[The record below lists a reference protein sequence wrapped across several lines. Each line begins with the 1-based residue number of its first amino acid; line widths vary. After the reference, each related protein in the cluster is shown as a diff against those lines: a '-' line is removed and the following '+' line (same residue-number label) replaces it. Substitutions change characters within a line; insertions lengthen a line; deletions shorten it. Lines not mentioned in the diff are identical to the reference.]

1 MSSEETESEMSTPQA
16 RPSER
21 GYHQDYIARIR
32 YENALPP
39 PPGAPKL
46 LNIPAEGLKYYT
58 SAAFSSRLA
67 RQQPLNIEADA
78 ELGMPIDLVG
88 MPGIFDG
95 DESCESD
102 VKEPMFIRADLLYAA
117 IQAPLA
123 TPPVH
128 PRDKNLLRSLAELG
142 KPAFNPAGYSFLR
155 RTEYISSD
163 AKARAEANANA
174 VKNTNKP
181 PTSKARKP
189 IDASKEDPVNILRS
203 TVKGFDLANPEDA
216 YAGPDTTTNI
226 RGAMPTPAEV
236 DAWKRPK
243 HPSKPDL
250 KLLDVY
256 PLKPD
261 PDAVTDS
268 GAYMITKFAG
278 NPTLVTDARDPRMD
292 VGILYPR
299 ELAPDT
305 YNYEFFLP
313 DNEVATKNVIRKLDV
328 NDDACDD
335 PALYTDKAPDGCG
348 VFKFD
353 FVRTYEPG
361 RGSTRGNQQYRE
373 VALAL
378 HDPELDRQTESTE
391 STARGIGVDPLDK
404 GAYYY
409 PVLSKVQLKPR
420 RNKNLVQLGLASQAL
435 DDEVQKFDGIRLTVR
450 EPDEGERAKRA
461 THREHVE
468 PDDESG
474 IDGDA

>member
-1 MSSEETESEMSTPQA
+1 MSTPQA

-95 DESCESD
+95 DESS
-102 VKEPMFIRADLLYAA
+102 

-128 PRDKNLLRSLAELG
+128 PRDKNLLRPLAELG

-174 VKNTNKP
+174 VKNSGKPP

-216 YAGPDTTTNI
+216 YTGPDTTTNI
-226 RGAMPTPAEV
+226 RGTTPTTAEL

-243 HPSKPDL
+243 HPSKPDV
-250 KLLDVY
+250 KFLDAY

-278 NPTLVTDARDPRMD
+278 NPTPVTEARDIRMD

-313 DNEVATKNVIRKLDV
+313 HNEVATQNVIRKLDV

-335 PALYTDKAPDGCG
+335 PVLYTDKAPDGSG

-353 FVRTYEPG
+353 FLRTYEPG
-361 RGSTRGNQQYRE
+361 RGSTRGDQQYRE

-378 HDPELDRQTESTE
+378 HDPELDRQTASTE
-391 STARGIGVDPLDK
+391 STARGNGIDPLDK

-409 PVLSKVQLKPR
+409 PVLSKVQLKPV
-420 RNKNLVQLGLASQAL
+420 RNKNLVQLGLASQAS

-474 IDGDA
+474 LDGDS

>member
-1 MSSEETESEMSTPQA
+1 MSTPQA
-16 RPSER
+16 RPAER

-58 SAAFSSRLA
+58 SATFSSRLA

-95 DESCESD
+95 DESCKSYLRGTLCLL
-102 VKEPMFIRADLLYAA
+102 IRVDLLCAA

-123 TPPVH
+123 IPPVH
-128 PRDKNLLRSLAELG
+128 PKDKSLLRPLAELG

-155 RTEYISSD
+155 RTEYISTD

-174 VKNTNKP
+174 AKTSGKLP
-181 PTSKARKP
+181 AASKARKP
-189 IDASKEDPVNILRS
+189 IDASKEDPLSILRS

-216 YAGPDTTTNI
+216 YTGPDSTTNI
-226 RGAMPTPAEV
+226 RGTIPTPAEA
-236 DAWKRPK
+236 DAWKRPM
-243 HPSKPDL
+243 HPSKPDV
-250 KLLDVY
+250 KLLDAY

-261 PDAVTDS
+261 LDAVPDS

-278 NPTLVTDARDPRMD
+278 NPTPVTEARDIRMD

-299 ELAPDT
+299 ELDPDC

-313 DNEVATKNVIRKLDV
+313 DNEVSAKNVMRKLDV
-328 NDDACDD
+328 TDDACDD
-335 PALYTDKAPDGCG
+335 AALYTDKAPDGSG

-353 FVRTYEPG
+353 FLRTYESG
-361 RGSTRGNQQYRE
+361 RGSTRGDQQYRE

-378 HDPELDRQTESTE
+378 QDPEFDQKSASKEH
-391 STARGIGVDPLDK
+391 TARGSGIEPLDK

-420 RNKNLVQLGLASQAL
+420 RNQNLVQLGLASQATG
-435 DDEVQKFDGIRLTVR
+435 DEAQKFDGIRLTVR
-450 EPDEGERAKRA
+450 EPDEGERVKRA

-468 PDDESG
+468 PDYQS
-474 IDGDA
+474 A

>member
-1 MSSEETESEMSTPQA
+1 MSTPQA

-67 RQQPLNIEADA
+67 RQQPLNIEADS

-95 DESCESD
+95 DESS
-102 VKEPMFIRADLLYAA
+102 

-163 AKARAEANANA
+163 AKARAEANA
-174 VKNTNKP
+174 VKNNGKP
-181 PTSKARKP
+181 PAASKARKP
-189 IDASKEDPVNILRS
+189 IDSSKEDPVNILRS
-203 TVKGFDLANPEDA
+203 AVKGFDLANPEDA
-216 YAGPDTTTNI
+216 YTGPDTTTNI
-226 RGAMPTPAEV
+226 RGAMQTPAEI

-243 HPSKPDL
+243 HPSKPDV
-250 KLLDVY
+250 KLLDAY

-278 NPTLVTDARDPRMD
+278 NPTPATEARDIRMD

-313 DNEVATKNVIRKLDV
+313 ADETAIQNVMRKLDV

-335 PALYTDKAPDGCG
+335 PALYTDKAPDGSG

-353 FVRTYEPG
+353 FLRTYEPG
-361 RGSTRGNQQYRE
+361 RGSTRGDQQYRE

-378 HDPELDRQTESTE
+378 HDPELDRQTASTE
-391 STARGIGVDPLDK
+391 STARDDGIDPLDK

-420 RNKNLVQLGLASQAL
+420 RNKNLVQLGLASQVM
-435 DDEVQKFDGIRLTVR
+435 DEETQKFDGIRLTVR
-450 EPDEGERAKRA
+450 EPDEGEKAKRA

-474 IDGDA
+474 VDADS

>member
-1 MSSEETESEMSTPQA
+1 M
-16 RPSER
+16 RP
-21 GYHQDYIARIR
+21 
-32 YENALPP
+32 
-39 PPGAPKL
+39 
-46 LNIPAEGLKYYT
+46 
-58 SAAFSSRLA
+58 
-67 RQQPLNIEADA
+67 
-78 ELGMPIDLVG
+78 
-88 MPGIFDG
+88 
-95 DESCESD
+95 
-102 VKEPMFIRADLLYAA
+102 
-117 IQAPLA
+117 
-123 TPPVH
+123 
-128 PRDKNLLRSLAELG
+128 LAELG

-174 VKNTNKP
+174 VKTPGKP
-181 PTSKARKP
+181 LATSKARKSV
-189 IDASKEDPVNILRS
+189 DASKEDPVNILRS
-203 TVKGFDLANPEDA
+203 AVKGFDLANPDDA
-216 YAGPDTTTNI
+216 YTGPDTTTNI
-226 RGAMPTPAEV
+226 RGTIPTPAEI
-236 DAWKRPK
+236 DAWKYPK
-243 HPSKPDL
+243 HPSKPDVN
-250 KLLDVY
+250 LLDAY

-278 NPTLVTDARDPRMD
+278 NPTSVTETRDIRMD

-313 DNEVATKNVIRKLDV
+313 ANEAATKNVMRKLDV
-328 NDDACDD
+328 NDEACDD
-335 PALYTDKAPDGCG
+335 PALYTDQAPDGSG

-353 FVRTYEPG
+353 FLRTYEPG
-361 RGSTRGNQQYRE
+361 RGSTRGDQQYRE

-378 HDPELDRQTESTE
+378 HDPELDRQAPSTG
-391 STARGIGVDPLDK
+391 SRAHGNRIDPLDK

-420 RNKNLVQLGLASQAL
+420 RNKNLVQLGLASQGM
-435 DDEVQKFDGIRLTVR
+435 DDEVQKFDGIRLTVG

-474 IDGDA
+474 LDGDS

>member
-1 MSSEETESEMSTPQA
+1 M
-16 RPSER
+16 
-21 GYHQDYIARIR
+21 IR
-32 YENALPP
+32 
-39 PPGAPKL
+39 
-46 LNIPAEGLKYYT
+46 T
-58 SAAFSSRLA
+58 
-67 RQQPLNIEADA
+67 
-78 ELGMPIDLVG
+78 DLWN
-88 MPGIFDG
+88 
-95 DESCESD
+95 
-102 VKEPMFIRADLLYAA
+102 AA

-128 PRDKNLLRSLAELG
+128 PKDKNLLRPLVELG

-163 AKARAEANANA
+163 VKARAEANVNA
-174 VKNTNKP
+174 SKNTGKLP
-181 PTSKARKP
+181 SASKARKP

-203 TVKGFDLANPEDA
+203 VVKGFDLASPEDA
-216 YAGPDTTTNI
+216 YNGPDTTTNI
-226 RGAMPTPAEV
+226 RGAMPTPAET

-243 HPSKPDL
+243 HPSKPDV
-250 KLLDVY
+250 KLLDAY

-278 NPTLVTDARDPRMD
+278 NPTPITEARDIRMD

-313 DNEVATKNVIRKLDV
+313 DTEVVATNVMRKLDA

-335 PALYTDKAPDGCG
+335 PALYTDKAPDGSG

-353 FVRTYEPG
+353 FLRTYEPG
-361 RGSTRGNQQYRE
+361 RGSTRGDQQYRE

-378 HDPELDRQTESTE
+378 HDPELDRQTVSTE
-391 STARGIGVDPLDK
+391 SKARGSGIDPLDK

-420 RNKNLVQLGLASQAL
+420 RNKNLVQLGLASQAA

-468 PDDESG
+468 PDDES
-474 IDGDA
+474 DGDS

>member
-1 MSSEETESEMSTPQA
+1 M
-16 RPSER
+16 
-21 GYHQDYIARIR
+21 
-32 YENALPP
+32 
-39 PPGAPKL
+39 
-46 LNIPAEGLKYYT
+46 
-58 SAAFSSRLA
+58 
-67 RQQPLNIEADA
+67 
-78 ELGMPIDLVG
+78 
-88 MPGIFDG
+88 
-95 DESCESD
+95 
-102 VKEPMFIRADLLYAA
+102 YAA

-128 PRDKNLLRSLAELG
+128 PRDKNLLRPLAELG

-174 VKNTNKP
+174 NAAKTTGKP
-181 PTSKARKP
+181 PSTSKVRKP
-189 IDASKEDPVNILRS
+189 IDASKEDPLSILRS

-226 RGAMPTPAEV
+226 RSAMPTPAET
-236 DAWKRPK
+236 DAWKRPQ
-243 HPSKPDL
+243 HPSKPDV
-250 KLLDVY
+250 KLLDAY

-278 NPTLVTDARDPRMD
+278 NPTPVTEARDIRMD

-299 ELAPDT
+299 ELNPDS

-313 DNEVATKNVIRKLDV
+313 ANEVATNNVIRKLDV
-328 NDDACDD
+328 NDAACDD
-335 PALYTDKAPDGCG
+335 PALYTDKAPDGSG

-353 FVRTYEPG
+353 FLRTYESG
-361 RGSTRGNQQYRE
+361 RGSTRGGQQYRE

-378 HDPELDRQTESTE
+378 HDPELDRKTASMEY
-391 STARGIGVDPLDK
+391 TARGSGINSLDK

-420 RNKNLVQLGLASQAL
+420 RNKNLAQLGLASQTA

-474 IDGDA
+474 LDGET

>member
-1 MSSEETESEMSTPQA
+1 MSAPQA

-78 ELGMPIDLVG
+78 ELGMAIDLVG

-95 DESCESD
+95 DESS
-102 VKEPMFIRADLLYAA
+102 

-128 PRDKNLLRSLAELG
+128 PRDKNLLRPLAELG
-142 KPAFNPAGYSFLR
+142 KPALNPAGYSFLR

-163 AKARAEANANA
+163 AKARAEANASANA
-174 VKNTNKP
+174 AKTLGKP
-181 PTSKARKP
+181 AAALKARKP
-189 IDASKEDPVNILRS
+189 VDASKDDPVSILRS

-216 YAGPDTTTNI
+216 YTGPDTTTNI
-226 RGAMPTPAEV
+226 RGALPTPAET
-236 DAWKRPK
+236 DAWRHPK
-243 HPSKPDL
+243 HPSKPDV
-250 KLLDVY
+250 KLLDAY

-268 GAYMITKFAG
+268 GAYMITKFSG
-278 NPTLVTDARDPRMD
+278 NPTAITEARDIRMD

-299 ELAPDT
+299 ELAPDS

-313 DNEVATKNVIRKLDV
+313 TNEGATKNVIRKLDV
-328 NDDACDD
+328 NDSGCDD
-335 PALYTDKAPDGCG
+335 PALYTDKAPDGSG

-353 FVRTYEPG
+353 FLRTYESG
-361 RGSTRGNQQYRE
+361 RGSTRGDQQYRE
-373 VALAL
+373 VAVAF
-378 HDPELDRQTESTE
+378 HDPELERQEASTE
-391 STARGIGVDPLDK
+391 ITARGNGSDRLDK
-404 GAYYY
+404 GAFYY

-420 RNKNLVQLGLASQAL
+420 RNKNLVQLGLASQAA

-468 PDDESG
+468 PDDESDL
-474 IDGDA
+474 DGDS

>member
-1 MSSEETESEMSTPQA
+1 M
-16 RPSER
+16 
-21 GYHQDYIARIR
+21 
-32 YENALPP
+32 
-39 PPGAPKL
+39 
-46 LNIPAEGLKYYT
+46 
-58 SAAFSSRLA
+58 
-67 RQQPLNIEADA
+67 
-78 ELGMPIDLVG
+78 
-88 MPGIFDG
+88 
-95 DESCESD
+95 
-102 VKEPMFIRADLLYAA
+102 RANLLYAA

-128 PRDKNLLRSLAELG
+128 PRDKNLLRPLAELG

-163 AKARAEANANA
+163 VKARAEANANA
-174 VKNTNKP
+174 FKNVGKP
-181 PTSKARKP
+181 PAASKIRKP

-203 TVKGFDLANPEDA
+203 AVKGFDLANPEDA
-216 YAGPDTTTNI
+216 YTGPDTTTNI
-226 RGAMPTPAEV
+226 RGAMPTPAEI
-236 DAWKRPK
+236 DAWKHPK
-243 HPSKPDL
+243 HPSRPDV
-250 KLLDVY
+250 KLIDAY

-268 GAYMITKFAG
+268 GAYMVTKFAG
-278 NPTLVTDARDPRMD
+278 NPTSATEARDIRMD

-313 DNEVATKNVIRKLDV
+313 ASEIATENVMRRLDV
-328 NDDACDD
+328 NNDACDD
-335 PALYTDKAPDGCG
+335 PALYTDKAPDGSG

-353 FVRTYEPG
+353 FLRTYEPG
-361 RGSTRGNQQYRE
+361 RGSTRGGQQYRE

-378 HDPELDRQTESTE
+378 HDPELDRQRTSTK
-391 STARGIGVDPLDK
+391 STARDDGIDRLDK

-420 RNKNLVQLGLASQAL
+420 RNKNLVQLGLANQVM
-435 DDEVQKFDGIRLTVR
+435 DEEAQKFDGIRLTVR

-468 PDDESG
+468 PDNESG
-474 IDGDA
+474 LNGDS

>member
-1 MSSEETESEMSTPQA
+1 MT
-16 RPSER
+16 
-21 GYHQDYIARIR
+21 
-32 YENALPP
+32 
-39 PPGAPKL
+39 
-46 LNIPAEGLKYYT
+46 
-58 SAAFSSRLA
+58 
-67 RQQPLNIEADA
+67 
-78 ELGMPIDLVG
+78 
-88 MPGIFDG
+88 
-95 DESCESD
+95 
-102 VKEPMFIRADLLYAA
+102 FIYAA

-128 PRDKNLLRSLAELG
+128 PKDKNLLRPLAELG

-174 VKNTNKP
+174 NAAKGTGKP
-181 PTSKARKP
+181 SAASKARKP
-189 IDASKEDPVNILRS
+189 IDASKEDPMSILRS
-203 TVKGFDLANPEDA
+203 TVRGFDLANLEDA
-216 YAGPDTTTNI
+216 YTGPDTTTNI
-226 RGAMPTPAEV
+226 RGAISASPEV

-243 HPSKPDL
+243 HPSKPDV
-250 KLLDVY
+250 KLLDAY

-268 GAYMITKFAG
+268 GAYMITKFSG
-278 NPTLVTDARDPRMD
+278 NPTPVTEARDIRMD

-299 ELAPDT
+299 ELAPDS

-313 DNEVATKNVIRKLDV
+313 ATEVVTKNVIRKLDV
-328 NDDACDD
+328 RDDACDD
-335 PALYTDKAPDGCG
+335 PALYTDKAPDASG

-353 FVRTYEPG
+353 FVRTYESP
-361 RGSTRGNQQYRE
+361 RGSTRGDQQYRE

-378 HDPELDRQTESTE
+378 HDPEPNRQTAETQYTGRSDD
-391 STARGIGVDPLDK
+391 IVPLDK

-420 RNKNLVQLGLASQAL
+420 RNKNLAQLGLASQAP

-468 PDDESG
+468 PDDDSG
-474 IDGDA
+474 LDGDS

>member
-1 MSSEETESEMSTPQA
+1 
-16 RPSER
+16 
-21 GYHQDYIARIR
+21 
-32 YENALPP
+32 
-39 PPGAPKL
+39 
-46 LNIPAEGLKYYT
+46 
-58 SAAFSSRLA
+58 
-67 RQQPLNIEADA
+67 
-78 ELGMPIDLVG
+78 
-88 MPGIFDG
+88 
-95 DESCESD
+95 
-102 VKEPMFIRADLLYAA
+102 MFQIKADLYDIA

-128 PRDKNLLRSLAELG
+128 PRDKNLLRPLAELG
-142 KPAFNPAGYSFLR
+142 KPALNPAGYSFLR

-174 VKNTNKP
+174 VKNTGKP
-181 PTSKARKP
+181 LAVSRSRKP
-189 IDASKEDPVNILRS
+189 IDASKEDPVIILRS
-203 TVKGFDLANPEDA
+203 TVKGFDIANPEDA
-216 YAGPDTTTNI
+216 YTGHDTTTNI
-226 RGAMPTPAEV
+226 RGAIPTAAET

-243 HPSKPDL
+243 HPSKPDV
-250 KLLDVY
+250 KLIDVY

-278 NPTLVTDARDPRMD
+278 NPTPINEARDTRMD

-313 DNEVATKNVIRKLDV
+313 ANDAATNNIQKKLDV
-328 NDDACDD
+328 NDATCDD
-335 PALYTDKAPDGCG
+335 PALYTDKAPDGSG

-353 FVRTYEPG
+353 FLRTYEPG
-361 RGSTRGNQQYRE
+361 RGSTRGDQQYRE

-378 HDPELDRQTESTE
+378 HDQKLDRQTERTE
-391 STARGIGVDPLDK
+391 ESAARDNTIDPLDK

-420 RNKNLVQLGLASQAL
+420 RNKNLVHLGLASQVTE
-435 DDEVQKFDGIRLTVR
+435 DEGQKFDGIRLTVR
-450 EPDEGERAKRA
+450 EPDDGERAKRA

-468 PDDESG
+468 PDDEG
-474 IDGDA
+474 GLDGDS

>member
-1 MSSEETESEMSTPQA
+1 M
-16 RPSER
+16 
-21 GYHQDYIARIR
+21 
-32 YENALPP
+32 
-39 PPGAPKL
+39 
-46 LNIPAEGLKYYT
+46 
-58 SAAFSSRLA
+58 
-67 RQQPLNIEADA
+67 
-78 ELGMPIDLVG
+78 
-88 MPGIFDG
+88 
-95 DESCESD
+95 C
-102 VKEPMFIRADLLYAA
+102 AA

-128 PRDKNLLRSLAELG
+128 PRDKNLLRPLAELG

-174 VKNTNKP
+174 VKSTGKP
-181 PTSKARKP
+181 LAASKGRKP

-203 TVKGFDLANPEDA
+203 AVKGFDLANPDDA
-216 YAGPDTTTNI
+216 YTGPDTTTNI
-226 RGAMPTPAEV
+226 RGAMPTPAEI

-243 HPSKPDL
+243 HPSKPDV
-250 KLLDVY
+250 KLLDAY
-256 PLKPD
+256 PFKPD

-278 NPTLVTDARDPRMD
+278 NPTPATEARDIRMD
-292 VGILYPR
+292 IGILYPR

-313 DNEVATKNVIRKLDV
+313 SKEVATENIMRKLDV
-328 NDDACDD
+328 NDNACNDQS
-335 PALYTDKAPDGCG
+335 LYTDKAPDGSG

-353 FVRTYEPG
+353 FLRTYEPG
-361 RGSTRGNQQYRE
+361 RGSTQGDQQYRE

-378 HDPELDRQTESTE
+378 HDPELERQAASPEFIARDNGIESF
-391 STARGIGVDPLDK
+391 DK

-420 RNKNLVQLGLASQAL
+420 RNKNLVQLGLASQVI
-435 DDEVQKFDGIRLTVR
+435 DEEVQKFDGIRLTVR
-450 EPDEGERAKRA
+450 EPDEGEKAKRA

-468 PDDESG
+468 AYDEGGS
-474 IDGDA
+474 

>member
-1 MSSEETESEMSTPQA
+1 MAMRAVGSVF
-16 RPSER
+16 
-21 GYHQDYIARIR
+21 
-32 YENALPP
+32 
-39 PPGAPKL
+39 
-46 LNIPAEGLKYYT
+46 EGL
-58 SAAFSSRLA
+58 FL
-67 RQQPLNIEADA
+67 L
-78 ELGMPIDLVG
+78 
-88 MPGIFDG
+88 
-95 DESCESD
+95 
-102 VKEPMFIRADLLYAA
+102 IRVDLLYIA

-128 PRDKNLLRSLAELG
+128 PRDKSLLRPLAELG

-155 RTEYISSD
+155 RTEYISSE
-163 AKARAEANANA
+163 AKARAEANASANA
-174 VKNTNKP
+174 AKVTSKP
-181 PTSKARKP
+181 PAASKARKP
-189 IDASKEDPVNILRS
+189 IDASKEDPVSILRS
-203 TVKGFDLANPEDA
+203 AVKGFDLANPEDV
-216 YAGPDTTTNI
+216 YTGPDTTTNI
-226 RGAMPTPAEV
+226 RGAMPTPTET

-243 HPSKPDL
+243 HPSKPDI
-250 KLLDVY
+250 KLLDAY

-278 NPTLVTDARDPRMD
+278 NPTPVTEARDIRMD

-313 DNEVATKNVIRKLDV
+313 GSQVAVRNVRRKLDV

-335 PALYTDKAPDGCG
+335 PALYTDKAPDGSG

-353 FVRTYEPG
+353 FLRTYESG
-361 RGSTRGNQQYRE
+361 RGSTRGDQQYRE

-378 HDPELDRQTESTE
+378 HDPELDRQSSSTE
-391 STARGIGVDPLDK
+391 YTVRGTGIDPLEK

-420 RNKNLVQLGLASQAL
+420 RNKNLVQLGLASQATG
-435 DDEVQKFDGIRLTVR
+435 DEFQKFEGIRLTVR
-450 EPDEGERAKRA
+450 QPDEGERAKRA

-468 PDDESG
+468 PDEEGEVERDTSLSPR
-474 IDGDA
+474 DF

>member
-1 MSSEETESEMSTPQA
+1 MRAVGSVF
-16 RPSER
+16 
-21 GYHQDYIARIR
+21 
-32 YENALPP
+32 
-39 PPGAPKL
+39 
-46 LNIPAEGLKYYT
+46 EGL
-58 SAAFSSRLA
+58 FL
-67 RQQPLNIEADA
+67 L
-78 ELGMPIDLVG
+78 
-88 MPGIFDG
+88 
-95 DESCESD
+95 
-102 VKEPMFIRADLLYAA
+102 IRVDLLYTA

-128 PRDKNLLRSLAELG
+128 PRDKSLLRPLAELG

-163 AKARAEANANA
+163 AKARAEANASANA
-174 VKNTNKP
+174 AKVTSKP
-181 PTSKARKP
+181 PAASKARKP
-189 IDASKEDPVNILRS
+189 IDASKEDPVSILRS
-203 TVKGFDLANPEDA
+203 AVKGFDLANPEDV
-216 YAGPDTTTNI
+216 YTGPDTTTNI
-226 RGAMPTPAEV
+226 RGAMPTPTET

-243 HPSKPDL
+243 HPSKPDI
-250 KLLDVY
+250 KLLDAY

-278 NPTLVTDARDPRMD
+278 NPTPVTEARDIRMD

-313 DNEVATKNVIRKLDV
+313 GSQVAVRNVRRKLDV
-328 NDDACDD
+328 NDEACDD
-335 PALYTDKAPDGCG
+335 PALYTDKAPDGSG

-353 FVRTYEPG
+353 FLRTYESG
-361 RGSTRGNQQYRE
+361 RGSTRGVQQYRE

-378 HDPELDRQTESTE
+378 HDPELDRQSSSTE
-391 STARGIGVDPLDK
+391 YTVRGNGIDPLEK

-420 RNKNLVQLGLASQAL
+420 RNKNLVQLGLASQATG
-435 DDEVQKFDGIRLTVR
+435 DEFQKFEGIRLTVR
-450 EPDEGERAKRA
+450 QPDEGERAKRA

-468 PDDESG
+468 PDEEGEVERDTSLSPR
-474 IDGDA
+474 DF

>member
-1 MSSEETESEMSTPQA
+1 MSTPQA

-95 DESCESD
+95 DESCRSYLRD
-102 VKEPMFIRADLLYAA
+102 HCLWIRIDLLDVA

-123 TPPVH
+123 IAPVH
-128 PRDKNLLRSLAELG
+128 PGDKSLLRPLAELG
-142 KPAFNPAGYSFLR
+142 KPAFNAAGYSFLR

-174 VKNTNKP
+174 SAAKFSGKP
-181 PTSKARKP
+181 SAASKARKP
-189 IDASKEDPVNILRS
+189 IDASKEDPVSILRS
-203 TVKGFDLANPEDA
+203 TVKGFDLANPRDA
-216 YAGPDTTTNI
+216 YTGPDTTTNI
-226 RGAMPTPAEV
+226 RGATPTPAEI

-243 HPSKPDL
+243 HPFKPDVQI
-250 KLLDVY
+250 LDAY

-278 NPTLVTDARDPRMD
+278 NPTPVTEARDLRMD

-313 DNEVATKNVIRKLDV
+313 ANELATKNVMRKLDV

-335 PALYTDKAPDGCG
+335 LALYTDKAPDGSG

-353 FVRTYEPG
+353 FLRTYESG
-361 RGSTRGNQQYRE
+361 RGSTRGDQQYRE

-378 HDPELDRQTESTE
+378 HDPGLDQQSANTEY
-391 STARGIGVDPLDK
+391 TARGNGIDSLDK

-420 RNKNLVQLGLASQAL
+420 RNKNLVQLGLASQATG
-435 DDEVQKFDGIRLTVR
+435 DEVQKFDGIRLTVR
-450 EPDEGERAKRA
+450 KPDEGERAKRA
-461 THREHVE
+461 THRDHVE

-474 IDGDA
+474 LEGDS

>member
-1 MSSEETESEMSTPQA
+1 MAMRAVGSVS
-16 RPSER
+16 
-21 GYHQDYIARIR
+21 
-32 YENALPP
+32 
-39 PPGAPKL
+39 
-46 LNIPAEGLKYYT
+46 EGL
-58 SAAFSSRLA
+58 FL
-67 RQQPLNIEADA
+67 L
-78 ELGMPIDLVG
+78 
-88 MPGIFDG
+88 
-95 DESCESD
+95 
-102 VKEPMFIRADLLYAA
+102 IRVDLLYAA

-128 PRDKNLLRSLAELG
+128 PRDKSLLRPLAELG

-155 RTEYISSD
+155 RTEYISSE
-163 AKARAEANANA
+163 AKARAEANASANA
-174 VKNTNKP
+174 AKVTSKP
-181 PTSKARKP
+181 PAASKARKP
-189 IDASKEDPVNILRS
+189 IDASKEDPVSILRS
-203 TVKGFDLANPEDA
+203 AVKGFDLANPEDV
-216 YAGPDTTTNI
+216 YTGPDTTTNI
-226 RGAMPTPAEV
+226 RGAMPTPTET

-243 HPSKPDL
+243 HPSKPDI
-250 KLLDVY
+250 KLLDAY

-278 NPTLVTDARDPRMD
+278 NPTPVTEARDIRMD

-313 DNEVATKNVIRKLDV
+313 GSQVAVRNVRRKLDV

-335 PALYTDKAPDGCG
+335 PALYTDKAPDGSG

-353 FVRTYEPG
+353 FLRTYESG
-361 RGSTRGNQQYRE
+361 RGSTRGDQQYRE

-378 HDPELDRQTESTE
+378 HDPELDRQSSSTE
-391 STARGIGVDPLDK
+391 YTVRGNGIDPLEK

-420 RNKNLVQLGLASQAL
+420 RNKNLVQLGLASQATG
-435 DDEVQKFDGIRLTVR
+435 DEFQKFEGIRLTVR
-450 EPDEGERAKRA
+450 QPDEGERAKRA

-468 PDDESG
+468 PDEEGEVERDTSLSPR
-474 IDGDA
+474 DF

>member
-1 MSSEETESEMSTPQA
+1 MSTTQA

-95 DESCESD
+95 DESS
-102 VKEPMFIRADLLYAA
+102 

-128 PRDKNLLRSLAELG
+128 PRDKNLLRPLAELG

-174 VKNTNKP
+174 VKNIGKP
-181 PTSKARKP
+181 SAASKTRKP
-189 IDASKEDPVNILRS
+189 IDVSKEDPVNILRS
-203 TVKGFDLANPEDA
+203 AVKGFDLANPEDA
-216 YAGPDTTTNI
+216 YTGPDTTTNI
-226 RGAMPTPAEV
+226 RGAMPTPAET
-236 DAWKRPK
+236 DAWEHPK
-243 HPSKPDL
+243 HPSKPDV
-250 KLLDVY
+250 KLLDAY

-278 NPTLVTDARDPRMD
+278 NPTSATEARDIRMD

-313 DNEVATKNVIRKLDV
+313 ASEVAIENVTRKLDV

-335 PALYTDKAPDGCG
+335 PALYTDKAPDGSG

-353 FVRTYEPG
+353 FLRTYEPG
-361 RGSTRGNQQYRE
+361 RGSTRGDQQYRE

-378 HDPELDRQTESTE
+378 HDPELDRQIAGIQSK
-391 STARGIGVDPLDK
+391 ARDKDVDPLDK

-420 RNKNLVQLGLASQAL
+420 RNKNLVQLGLASQVM
-435 DDEVQKFDGIRLTVR
+435 DEEVQKFDGIRLTVR
-450 EPDEGERAKRA
+450 EPDEGEKAKRA

-474 IDGDA
+474 LDGDS

>member
-1 MSSEETESEMSTPQA
+1 M
-16 RPSER
+16 
-21 GYHQDYIARIR
+21 
-32 YENALPP
+32 YE
-39 PPGAPKL
+39 
-46 LNIPAEGLKYYT
+46 I
-58 SAAFSSRLA
+58 
-67 RQQPLNIEADA
+67 
-78 ELGMPIDLVG
+78 
-88 MPGIFDG
+88 
-95 DESCESD
+95 
-102 VKEPMFIRADLLYAA
+102 A

-128 PRDKNLLRSLAELG
+128 PKDKNLLRPLAELG
-142 KPAFNPAGYSFLR
+142 KPALNPAGYSFLR

-174 VKNTNKP
+174 VKNTGKP
-181 PTSKARKP
+181 LATSKSRKP

-203 TVKGFDLANPEDA
+203 TVKGFDIANPEDA
-216 YAGPDTTTNI
+216 YTGPDTTTNI
-226 RGAMPTPAEV
+226 RGAMPTAAEI

-243 HPSKPDL
+243 HPSKPDV
-250 KLLDVY
+250 KLLDFY

-278 NPTLVTDARDPRMD
+278 NPTPVTEARDTRMD

-313 DNEVATKNVIRKLDV
+313 ANEAATKNIIKKLDV
-328 NDDACDD
+328 NDAACDD
-335 PALYTDKAPDGCG
+335 PALYTDKAPDGSG

-353 FVRTYEPG
+353 FFRTYEPG
-361 RGSTRGNQQYRE
+361 RGSTRGDQQYRE

-378 HDPELDRQTESTE
+378 HDPKLDRQMEKTGESA
-391 STARGIGVDPLDK
+391 ARDNIINPLDK

-420 RNKNLVQLGLASQAL
+420 RNKNLVHLGLASQVTE
-435 DDEVQKFDGIRLTVR
+435 DEGQKFDGIRLTVR
-450 EPDEGERAKRA
+450 EPDDGERAKRA

-468 PDDESG
+468 PDDEG
-474 IDGDA
+474 GLDGDS

>member
-1 MSSEETESEMSTPQA
+1 MSTPQA
-16 RPSER
+16 RTSER

-46 LNIPAEGLKYYT
+46 LNIPAEGLKHYT

-95 DESCESD
+95 DESS
-102 VKEPMFIRADLLYAA
+102 

-123 TPPVH
+123 IPPVH
-128 PRDKNLLRSLAELG
+128 PRDKNLLRPLAELG
-142 KPAFNPAGYSFLR
+142 KPALNPAGYSFLR

-174 VKNTNKP
+174 VKNTGKP
-181 PTSKARKP
+181 PAPSKARKP

-216 YAGPDTTTNI
+216 YTGPDTTTNI
-226 RGAMPTPAEV
+226 RGAMPTQAEI

-243 HPSKPDL
+243 HPSKQDV
-250 KLLDVY
+250 KLLDAY

-278 NPTLVTDARDPRMD
+278 NPTPFTEARDIRMD

-299 ELAPDT
+299 ELVPDT

-313 DNEVATKNVIRKLDV
+313 NNEVATKNVKRKLDV

-335 PALYTDKAPDGCG
+335 PALYTDKAPDGSG

-353 FVRTYEPG
+353 FLRTYEPG
-361 RGSTRGNQQYRE
+361 RGSTRGFQQYRE

-378 HDPELDRQTESTE
+378 HDPELDRQTASTD
-391 STARGIGVDPLDK
+391 SIVRRNGIDALNK

-420 RNKNLVQLGLASQAL
+420 RNKNLVQLGLASQAT

-468 PDDESG
+468 PDDGSG
-474 IDGDA
+474 LDGDS

>member
-1 MSSEETESEMSTPQA
+1 MVMRAVSRITE
-16 RPSER
+16 R
-21 GYHQDYIARIR
+21 
-32 YENALPP
+32 
-39 PPGAPKL
+39 L
-46 LNIPAEGLKYYT
+46 LL
-58 SAAFSSRLA
+58 S
-67 RQQPLNIEADA
+67 
-78 ELGMPIDLVG
+78 
-88 MPGIFDG
+88 
-95 DESCESD
+95 
-102 VKEPMFIRADLLYAA
+102 IRADPLYPA

-123 TPPVH
+123 IPPVH
-128 PRDKNLLRSLAELG
+128 PKDKNLLRPLAELG
-142 KPAFNPAGYSFLR
+142 KPALNPAGYSFLR

-174 VKNTNKP
+174 VRNTGKP
-181 PTSKARKP
+181 LAPSKTRKP
-189 IDASKEDPVNILRS
+189 IDALKEDPVNILRS

-216 YAGPDTTTNI
+216 YTGPDTTTNI
-226 RGAMPTPAEV
+226 RGAMPTQAET

-243 HPSKPDL
+243 HPSKPDA
-250 KLLDVY
+250 KLLHAY

-278 NPTLVTDARDPRMD
+278 NPTPITEARDIRMD

-313 DNEVATKNVIRKLDV
+313 NDEVASRHVMRKLDV
-328 NDDACDD
+328 NDDACND
-335 PALYTDKAPDGCG
+335 PALYTDKAPDGSA

-353 FVRTYEPG
+353 FLRTYEPG
-361 RGSTRGNQQYRE
+361 RGATQGDQQYRE

-378 HDPELDRQTESTE
+378 HDPELDRQTASTK
-391 STARGIGVDPLDK
+391 SIARHNGIDPLDR

-420 RNKNLVQLGLASQAL
+420 RNRNLVQLGLASQAT

-461 THREHVE
+461 THREHME
-468 PDDESG
+468 PDDGSG
-474 IDGDA
+474 VDGGS

>member
-1 MSSEETESEMSTPQA
+1 MSTPQA

-95 DESCESD
+95 DESS
-102 VKEPMFIRADLLYAA
+102 

-174 VKNTNKP
+174 VKNNGKSP
-181 PTSKARKP
+181 AASKARKP
-189 IDASKEDPVNILRS
+189 IDSSKEDPVNILRS
-203 TVKGFDLANPEDA
+203 AVKGFDLANPEDA
-216 YAGPDTTTNI
+216 YTGPDTTTNI
-226 RGAMPTPAEV
+226 RGAMQTPAEI

-243 HPSKPDL
+243 HPSKPDV
-250 KLLDVY
+250 KLLDTY

-278 NPTLVTDARDPRMD
+278 NPTPATEARDIRMD

-299 ELAPDT
+299 ELAPET

-313 DNEVATKNVIRKLDV
+313 ADETAIQNVMRKLDV
-328 NDDACDD
+328 NDDACND
-335 PALYTDKAPDGCG
+335 ASLYTDKAPDGSG

-353 FVRTYEPG
+353 FLRTYEPG
-361 RGSTRGNQQYRE
+361 RGSTRGVQQYRE

-378 HDPELDRQTESTE
+378 HDPELDRQTASTE
-391 STARGIGVDPLDK
+391 STARDDGIDPLDK

-420 RNKNLVQLGLASQAL
+420 RNKNLVQLGLASQVM
-435 DDEVQKFDGIRLTVR
+435 DEEAQKFDGICLTVR
-450 EPDEGERAKRA
+450 EPDEGEKAKRA

-474 IDGDA
+474 VDGDS

>member
-1 MSSEETESEMSTPQA
+1 ML
-16 RPSER
+16 
-21 GYHQDYIARIR
+21 IR
-32 YENALPP
+32 
-39 PPGAPKL
+39 
-46 LNIPAEGLKYYT
+46 
-58 SAAFSSRLA
+58 
-67 RQQPLNIEADA
+67 
-78 ELGMPIDLVG
+78 V
-88 MPGIFDG
+88 
-95 DESCESD
+95 
-102 VKEPMFIRADLLYAA
+102 DLLYTA

-128 PRDKNLLRSLAELG
+128 PRDKSLLRPLAELG

-155 RTEYISSD
+155 RTEYISSE
-163 AKARAEANANA
+163 AKARAEANASANA
-174 VKNTNKP
+174 AKVTSKP
-181 PTSKARKP
+181 PAASKPRKP
-189 IDASKEDPVNILRS
+189 IDASKEDPVSVLRS
-203 TVKGFDLANPEDA
+203 AVKGFDLANPEDV
-216 YAGPDTTTNI
+216 YTGPDTTTNI
-226 RGAMPTPAEV
+226 RGAMPTPTET

-243 HPSKPDL
+243 HPSKPDI
-250 KLLDVY
+250 KLLDAY

-278 NPTLVTDARDPRMD
+278 NPTPVTEARDIRMD

-313 DNEVATKNVIRKLDV
+313 GSQVAVRNVRRKLDV

-335 PALYTDKAPDGCG
+335 PALYTDKAPDGSG

-353 FVRTYEPG
+353 FLRTYESG
-361 RGSTRGNQQYRE
+361 RGSTRGDQQYRE

-378 HDPELDRQTESTE
+378 HDPELDRQSSSTE
-391 STARGIGVDPLDK
+391 YTVRGNGIDPLEK

-420 RNKNLVQLGLASQAL
+420 RNKNLVQLGLASQATG
-435 DDEVQKFDGIRLTVR
+435 DEFQKFEGIRLTVR
-450 EPDEGERAKRA
+450 QPDEGERAKRA

-468 PDDESG
+468 PDEEGEVERDTSLSPR
-474 IDGDA
+474 DF